1 MGTTNLQHIKG
12 KLIKI
17 EISIEVETEMR
28 LILCL
33 LLLGVGTFFTLP
45 EVYAE
50 KSPLQC
56 PSSKGDPLVRRY
68 SGYSVRLTQLSA
80 RGNRCQA
87 LLTAPGGKA
96 SKKVATDW
104 ALSVNEVSGADLNG
118 DGKPDLVVQ
127 GYSGGAHCCY
137 TYRIVGLTQGLPLIR
152 EIHNQV
158 PVVFKTGDDGK
169 VELDTGDG
177 VFDYFLVPHA
187 NAVIPQL
194 FLRLEGNK
202 LVDLGPEHLAD
213 YDREIEKARSE
224 LSAEELEKLK
234 KSNYSEGML
243 FDQVLTVQKVMTIV
257 LNYLY
262 SGRQDEAWHSLDQM
276 WPESDR
282 ERVKKL
288 ILERRSRGFIT
299 QIEEKSKV
307 GS

>member
-1 MGTTNLQHIKG
+1 
-12 KLIKI
+12 
-17 EISIEVETEMR
+17 MR
-28 LILCL
+28 LTLCL
-33 LLLGVGTFFTLP
+33 LLLGAGMFFMLP
-45 EVYAE
+45 QAHAE
-50 KSPLQC
+50 NPSFQC
-56 PSSKGDPLVRRY
+56 PSSKGDPPVRKY
-68 SGYSVRLTQLSA
+68 SGYSVRLAQLSA

-87 LLTAPGGKA
+87 LLRAPGGKA

-104 ALSVNEVSGADLNG
+104 ALSIDEVSGTDLNG

-137 TYRIVGLTQGLPLIR
+137 TYRIVGLTRGLPLIR

-158 PVVFKTGDDGK
+158 PIVFKTGDDGK

-202 LVDLGPEHLAD
+202 IVDLGPEHLAD
-213 YDREIEKARSE
+213 YDRAIEKARSE
-224 LSAEELEKLK
+224 LTAEELDKLR
-234 KSNYSEGML
+234 KSNYSQGML
-243 FDQVLTVQKVMTIV
+243 FDQLLTVQKVMTIV

-262 SGRQDEAWHSLDQM
+262 SGRQEEAWRSLDQM

-282 ERVKKL
+282 ERVKNL
-288 ILERRSRGFIT
+288 ILERRSRGFIN
-299 QIEEKSKV
+299 QIDEKSKV